1 MCMAAAKD
9 VEHDPSGDR
18 CCSNDSVFGHL
29 RGIGK
34 EVYVAQARRAMV
46 SVQNDW
52 MERFLLDAR

>member
-1 MCMAAAKD
+1 MRMAAAKD

-18 CCSNDSVFGHL
+18 CCSNDCVFGHL
-29 RGIGK
+29 RGIGN
-34 EVYVAQARRAMV
+34 VYVAQARRAMV